1 VSLVKLV
8 INAVESDVDPHTT
21 VAALVERLAGPA
33 PRGVAVAVNDGV
45 VPRSAWAGTCL
56 ADGDRVEVLTATQGG

>member
-8 INAVESDVDPHTT
+8 VNAIESEVDPPIT
-21 VAALVERLAGPA
+21 VAEVVSGLAGPS

-45 VPRSAWAGTCL
+45 VPRSAWADTRL
-56 ADGDRVEVLTATQGG
+56 ADGDRVDVLTATQGG